1 MKKIYKTIVLLGT
14 IATLGTSC
22 NDWLNVYP
30 SDQIK
35 EEFLFET
42 GDGYRAALNGIYRKM
57 TSWSIYGSNLKWGI
71 IDAWGHELFHSLSL
85 RERRGSQSPMAGSL

>member
-42 GDGYRAALNGIYRKM
+42 GDGYRAALNGI
-57 TSWSIYGSNLKWGI
+57 
-71 IDAWGHELFHSLSL
+71 
-85 RERRGSQSPMAGSL
+85 

>member
-35 EEFLFET
+35 EECFFLKQEMDT
-42 GDGYRAALNGIYRKM
+42 VQ
-57 TSWSIYGSNLKWGI
+57 
-71 IDAWGHELFHSLSL
+71 H
-85 RERRGSQSPMAGSL
+85 